1 MDDKIVDVLKDKEED
16 TSIQRHLIYS
26 RCLLLTSWR
35 IHGADGR
42 RDKFH
47 TKSGLTRLKKGSPF
61 RHQTIEFGI
70 SMTKIVPKEPRET
83 NKHAKGSPEIE
94 RAILCREATSPA
106 DSSVTQ
112 AQKFLWIALSDPR
125 NSEKNSAQA
134 QVRSPQTLSESNR
147 WQWDLGMTQL
157 QFRNWMEQRRIG
169 HT

>member
-16 TSIQRHLIYS
+16 TSIQGHLIYS
-26 RCLLLTSWR
+26 RCLLLTLWR

-83 NKHAKGSPEIE
+83 NKHAKGEPETE
-94 RAILCREATSPA
+94 WAILWREATSSA
-106 DSSVTQ
+106 DSS
-112 AQKFLWIALSDPR
+112 SDPGAR
-125 NSEKNSAQA
+125 IFVNSPFRPAQQWEKTRPIPSTFAPDPFRAQ
-134 QVRSPQTLSESNR
+134 
-147 WQWDLGMTQL
+147 
-157 QFRNWMEQRRIG
+157 
-169 HT
+169 